1 MSIKYLLLD
10 LDDTILDFHKAE
22 RIAIARTF
30 EHFGLKPTEAVL
42 TRYHEINRMHWERL
56 ERGEE
61 TRQQVLENRFVD
73 LFAEMGV
80 DADPAA
86 IAKAYENNLGIGH
99 YFLPGAQEA
108 VQSLHKKYK
117 LYLASNGTAVV
128 QDRRLESA
136 GLNPYFE
143 GIFISQ
149 RVGYDKPSKEF
160 FEAAFASIPDFNPEQ
175 AMMVGDSLTSD
186 ILGGIRAG
194 LKTCWVNA
202 DHRPGKSAIV
212 PDFEIESITELEAL
226 LETL

>member
-1 MSIKYLLLD
+1 MSIKHLFLD

-30 EHFGLKPTEAVL
+30 ESFGLEPTEAVL
-42 TRYHEINRMHWERL
+42 ARYHVINRIHWERL

-61 TRQQVLENRFVD
+61 TRQQVLQNRFAD
-73 LFAEMGV
+73 LFDEMGV

-99 YFLPGAQEA
+99 YFLPGAAEA
-108 VQSLHKKYK
+108 VQSLHRKYK
-117 LYLASNGTAVV
+117 LYLASNGTATV

-136 GLNPYFE
+136 GLKPYFA

-149 RVGYDKPSKEF
+149 RIGFDKPAKEF
-160 FEAAFASIPDFNPEQ
+160 FEAAFATIPDFNPAE

-186 ILGGIRAG
+186 ILGGIHAG
-194 LKTCWVNA
+194 LKTCWVNP
-202 DHRPGKSAIV
+202 DHRPGSPAIV
-212 PDFEIESITELEAL
+212 PDYEIESVTQLEAL

>member
-1 MSIKYLLLD
+1 MSIKHLFLD

-30 EHFGLKPTEAVL
+30 EHFGLEPTEAVL
-42 TRYHEINRMHWERL
+42 ARYHVINRIHWERL

-61 TRQQVLENRFVD
+61 TRQQVLENRFAD

-86 IAKAYENNLGIGH
+86 VAKSYENNLGIGH
-99 YFLPGAQEA
+99 YFLPGALEA
-108 VQSLHKKYK
+108 VQSLYKKYK

-128 QDRRLESA
+128 QDSRLASA
-136 GLNPYFE
+136 GLNPYFA
-143 GIFISQ
+143 GVFISQ

-160 FEAAFASIPDFNPEQ
+160 FEAAFAAIPDFNPEE

-186 ILGGIRAG
+186 ILGGIHAG
-194 LKTCWVNA
+194 IKTCWVNA
-202 DHRPGKSAIV
+202 DHRPGSPAIE
-212 PDFEIESITELEAL
+212 PDYEITSITELEAL